1 MLHVV
6 LLASLS
12 PSILAKR
19 KLWFLL
25 FPVAVGSNTQ
35 HCGWQRLLQ
44 GAHSSRFLCF
54 YVIAKDAYGSAEALL
69 DLVYEPK

>member
-6 LLASLS
+6 LLTSFSLQGY
-12 PSILAKR
+12 LGR
-19 KLWFLL
+19 ELWFLL
-25 FPVAVGSNTQ
+25 FPVAVRSNTQ

-54 YVIAKDAYGSAEALL
+54 YVIAKDAYGSAETLL